1 MINSEVA
8 FRFMYLQCFYGLTG
22 LALRLLP
29 DVPTLEIFSW
39 WHKKQ
44 HTPTI
49 RLTGALLCR
58 AF

>member
-1 MINSEVA
+1 M
-8 FRFMYLQCFYGLTG
+8 FWQCFDRLIG

-29 DVPTLEIFSW
+29 DVPTLEIFNW
-39 WHKKQ
+39 WYKKQ

-49 RLTGALLCR
+49 RQTGALLCP